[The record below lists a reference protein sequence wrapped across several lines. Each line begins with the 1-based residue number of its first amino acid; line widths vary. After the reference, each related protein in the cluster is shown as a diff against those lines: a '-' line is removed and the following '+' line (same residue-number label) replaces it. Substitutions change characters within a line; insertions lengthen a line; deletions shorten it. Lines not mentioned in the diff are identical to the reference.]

1 MSVKRLQIDIT
12 EKSFN
17 RLKKLKEKSD
27 ATSYADVT
35 NKAYRVYDFFIDAIN
50 DGKEVKLTDKNG
62 NETIVEFL

>member
-12 EKSFN
+12 ENSFN